1 MKQLILA
8 ALLALTPIAY
18 AKDSGIGL
26 RLAHMAT
33 EYSNMGVCAV
43 DVRYVL
49 DSNSDDIK
57 SLGLVLSIKNTKGQV
72 VHKEDFLIDDMNS
85 TSGKYWGSIFLEG
98 ENLCD
103 TNGWTLEVSKA
114 NLNFDGGRVEN
125 LIKLNRVY
133 IKDFKPMAIKVRK

>member
-1 MKQLILA
+1 MKKLILA
-8 ALLALTPIAY
+8 TLLAVAPMTY

-49 DSNSDDIK
+49 DSNSDEIEN
-57 SLGLVLSIKNTKGQV
+57 LALVLSIKNTKGKV

-85 TSGKYWGSIFLEG
+85 ASGKYWGNIFLEG

-103 TNGWTLEVSKA
+103 TNGWSLEVSKA

-133 IKDFKPMAIKVRK
+133 IKDFKPMPIKIRK

>member
-8 ALLALTPIAY
+8 ALLALTPIVY

-103 TNGWTLEVSKA
+103 TNGWTLEVLKA